1 MEIQIRNTQWPFKN
15 SHFLPLKFRTTNVVQ
30 QGNVVPGP
38 LPLGV
43 SVIDAAIALF
53 GLAFPHVAPKHRLQM
68 LIHFAECVKQSSKNA
83 ARQRTIQINVF
94 TALIC
99 ALKGI

>member
-1 MEIQIRNTQWPFKN
+1 MA
-15 SHFLPLKFRTTNVVQ
+15 
-30 QGNVVPGP
+30 PGP

-53 GLAFPHVAPKHRLQM
+53 GLAFPRVAMKHRLQM
-68 LIHFAECVKQSSKNA
+68 LKHFDTCVKQAAKNPQ
-83 ARQRTIQINVF
+83 RQLSIQINVF

-99 ALKGI
+99 ALKGLFLSLIWVQVKVFYKWY

>member
-1 MEIQIRNTQWPFKN
+1 M
-15 SHFLPLKFRTTNVVQ
+15 
-30 QGNVVPGP
+30 VPGP

-53 GLAFPHVAPKHRLQM
+53 GLAFSHVAQKHRVQM
-68 LIHFAECVKQSSKNA
+68 LRHFAECVKQSVKNPT
-83 ARQRTIQINVF
+83 RQRAIQINVF

-99 ALKGI
+99 ALKGE

>member
-1 MEIQIRNTQWPFKN
+1 M
-15 SHFLPLKFRTTNVVQ
+15 
-30 QGNVVPGP
+30 PGP

-43 SVIDAAIALF
+43 GVIDAAIALF

-68 LIHFAECVKQSSKNA
+68 LRHFGECVKQANKNL
-83 ARQRTIQINVF
+83 ARQRAIQINVF

-99 ALKGI
+99 ALKGRLNANFRVFHCRHWDLSCVIM